1 MAVVARRLPFALVV
15 ALWWPAAALAQDE
28 PSAPVNYEGTWVRS
42 GQSISVDVSSWGA
55 DCGPR
60 PQSSSGGGSGRVSI
74 RQADRELVLSGGVRT
89 ERSDGCWSMNP
100 RVRRVS
106 HSQSEGRW
114 RTTCRTP
121 ADDPKFE
128 EGTYTLRATSPDAIV
143 YRESS
148 RYDWR
153 LQADHCIATIT
164 LSWSYSRVGAA
175 PPPVANTDEPTPPAP
190 TPTPPPVRCASP
202 GEPARVLLD
211 AARRRI
217 EAGEQVCLRPRV
229 VDASGCETTASA
241 ELQSPDATLTGN
253 CFEVP
258 VDAPDGQRFRVR
270 ATSGSLH
277 AEATLVVQSPDIM
290 GYLAAR
296 TEDGS
301 GAPAA
306 GQASS
311 ASAPQAGGLSAE
323 PARPREDPIL
333 WLVLVIAAVA
343 LLILG
348 VAFVLFRNQRRQPVR
363 SASARAAATAPRPAA
378 VPASSP
384 ATAHL
389 VCPTCHAEFEE
400 GQFCPHDASRLA
412 ETVDEG
418 RPGAVCPKCHRGFD
432 PTVRFCPHDSEEL
445 VPYTMHEAMAPR
457 VHRHRGEK
465 GKICPACAARY
476 EIDATF
482 CGKDGSE
489 LVLVN

>member
-1 MAVVARRLPFALVV
+1 MAAVHGRLSLCVLIVGLSCPVS
-15 ALWWPAAALAQDE
+15 ALAQDT
-28 PSAPVNYEGTWVRS
+28 PPPVSYDGTWVRS

-114 RTTCRTP
+114 RTTCRTS

-128 EGTYTLRATSPDAIV
+128 EGTYTLRATSPDTIV

-175 PPPVANTDEPTPPAP
+175 PPPVAETPDESPASPTPG
-190 TPTPPPVRCASP
+190 TTPPPVRCASP
-202 GEPARVLLD
+202 GDPARILLD
-211 AARRRI
+211 SGRRRI

-229 VDASGCETTASA
+229 VDASGCETAATA
-241 ELQSPDATLTGN
+241 ELQSLDAPLSGN

-258 VDAPDGQRFRVR
+258 IDAPDGQRFRIR
-270 ATSGSLH
+270 ATSGALH
-277 AEATLVVQSPDIM
+277 TEASLVVQTPDIM

-296 TEDGS
+296 TEEGA
-301 GAPAA
+301 GAPTAPATPAA
-306 GQASS
+306 S
-311 ASAPQAGGLSAE
+311 PQAGGLSAE
-323 PARPREDPIL
+323 PAARPREDPIL

-348 VAFVLFRNQRRQPVR
+348 VAFVLFRNQRRVPVR
-363 SASARAAATAPRPAA
+363 AASARPAPKPVAVAAT
-378 VPASSP
+378 SP

-412 ETVDEG
+412 EAVDEA
-418 RPGAVCPKCHRGFD
+418 RPGAVCPRCHRGFD
-432 PTVRFCPHDSEEL
+432 PSVRYCPHDSEEL

-457 VHRHRGEK
+457 PHRHRGEK

>member
-1 MAVVARRLPFALVV
+1 MAVDGRLLLSALVMG
-15 ALWWPAAALAQDE
+15 LSWPAAALAQD
-28 PSAPVNYEGTWVRS
+28 APPPPVRYEGSWARS

-60 PQSSSGGGSGRVSI
+60 PQSSSGGGGGRVSI

-114 RTTCRTP
+114 RTTCRTS
-121 ADDPKFE
+121 AEDPKFE
-128 EGTYTLRATSPDAIV
+128 EGTYTLRATSPDTLV

-164 LSWSYSRVGAA
+164 LSWSYGRVGGA
-175 PPPVANTDEPTPPAP
+175 PPPVAEVPDEPPVPPSP
-190 TPTPPPVRCASP
+190 TTSPPPVRCASP

-211 AARRRI
+211 AGRRRI

-229 VDASGCETTASA
+229 VDASGCETTATA
-241 ELQSPDATLTGN
+241 ELQSLDAPLTGN

-258 VDAPDGQRFRVR
+258 VDAPDGQRFRIR
-270 ATSGSLH
+270 ATAGTLH
-277 AEATLVVQSPDIM
+277 AEASLVVQSPDIM

-296 TEDGS
+296 TEDGAA
-301 GAPAA
+301 APT
-306 GQASS
+306 GQSS
-311 ASAPQAGGLSAE
+311 PTAAPQAGGLSAE

-348 VAFVLFRNQRRQPVR
+348 VAFVLFRNQRRVP
-363 SASARAAATAPRPAA
+363 AARAASPRTPPRPVA
-378 VPASSP
+378 VPATSP

-412 ETVDEG
+412 AAVDEA
-418 RPGAVCPKCHRGFD
+418 RPGAVCPRCHRGFD
-432 PTVRFCPHDSEEL
+432 PSVRYCPHDSEEL

-457 VHRHRGEK
+457 THRHRGEK